1 MKDAD
6 RYTSLVVC
14 FMALQVESYTLNNL
28 EKGRIVKEIVEVD
41 VDKQT
46 KVNPCTIA

>member
-1 MKDAD
+1 
-6 RYTSLVVC
+6 
-14 FMALQVESYTLNNL
+14 MALQVESYTLNIL

-46 KVNPCTIA
+46 KMNPCTTA